1 MFGLS
6 FFQIHHCGL
15 LTMYTLLLSNVS
27 KPEYLT
33 AMAPSD
39 FLSTSSVMILYDKV
53 SLELQFLYCCWREH
67 LKLYI
72 HSCRVLSEILQWL
85 TPGIYERNGCMLARY
100 ARSPLALSLIIC
112 SCQWSG
118 GLPFNPSYWSLK
130 MDLFFFLHSPFPAWL
145 LGQCLF
151 SSAPIP
157 GTAGTPPW
165 GSIQARI
172 NFTYFLSQHCNIC
185 YT

>member
-1 MFGLS
+1 
-6 FFQIHHCGL
+6 
-15 LTMYTLLLSNVS
+15 
-27 KPEYLT
+27 
-33 AMAPSD
+33 
-39 FLSTSSVMILYDKV
+39 
-53 SLELQFLYCCWREH
+53 
-67 LKLYI
+67 
-72 HSCRVLSEILQWL
+72 
-85 TPGIYERNGCMLARY
+85 MLARY

-145 LGQCLF
+145 LGKCLF

-185 YT
+185 YTQQLRAVSEARLPGFEPQPLCFPAVICALHFSTTRNSKNPNYRIRSLGEGGELMYNL